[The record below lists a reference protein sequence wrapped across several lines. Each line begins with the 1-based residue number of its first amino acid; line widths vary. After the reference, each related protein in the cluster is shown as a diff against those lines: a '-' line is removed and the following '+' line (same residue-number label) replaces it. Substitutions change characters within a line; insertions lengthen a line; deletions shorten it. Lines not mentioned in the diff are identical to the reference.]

1 MLPLVL
7 FGIAAIGI
15 GSTIVAALSDD
26 DDKKVDEKPK
36 KTEPQ
41 KSTQASLEYTSD
53 DDDYDD
59 YEERLEE
66 LREYICDEFDARF
79 NEDDD
84 TFKSK
89 ELKKLNKKI
98 NKLEE
103 QKMAYVELKNKID
116 DILKKI

>member
-1 MLPLVL
+1 MLPLVWIGL
-7 FGIAAIGI
+7 AALSI
-15 GSTIVAALSDD
+15 GSTIAIALSDD
-26 DDKKVDEKPK
+26 DDKKADKKPK
-36 KTEPQ
+36 KVEPQ
-41 KSTQASLEYTSD
+41 KFTEYTSDD

-66 LREYICDEFDARF
+66 LREYICDEFNARF

-103 QKMAYVELKNKID
+103 QKMAYVELKNEID